1 MAVVAHKELS
11 PTRFIDGIDVN
22 SEDYIRELLRPPDIK
37 EDVKLMQERSR
48 VSLILRSAYFR
59 KELEK
64 IVASS
69 LKSGCLNAN
78 VIALKQIIDYLTPQT
93 RLGSSAFTRGATVP
107 VVPIN
112 DLRTVQ
118 LGSYVK
124 GERLT
129 RCKLASVYRLVDIFG
144 WNTGINNHITARI
157 ARDTDEYLIN
167 PIGLLYN
174 EVTASSLVKI
184 NLEGSVL
191 VESCVNLG
199 IDKQSWMLHAAV
211 HSARPDVRC
220 IIHLS
225 TPAAVAVSCT
235 NAGLLPISQE
245 AMILGETAVY
255 DPLVTMTN
263 IQQNGEEGV
272 DSRKHRQFKAQEAEI
287 ARIFSEKSTNCM
299 VLLVRSYGLLAMGQ
313 SIEEAWFTAYTSM
326 LACEAQLR
334 LASISLDELV
344 MPTKEAQEAAHS
356 IGRTPSAVQ
365 LRAGEVTGSSGW
377 RRGELEFEALMRR
390 LDAAGY
396 RTGYVYRLS
405 QIRQGSTVVSTLQRQ
420 PGDFVD
426 STVQQSVMSPRDA
439 AAHVRRAA
447 SLGRGLRG
455 LKDVEIPPTVSS
467 FATSYYGDEE
477 SRAAAA
483 AEMKA
488 KTLSLSRAHWLSTPN
503 AYLREEIE
511 EIGTPN
517 PKKITHW
524 TEGTDDNKN
533 RTGGVSMPLVDPNQ
547 FALQGS
553 DPQEFKNQQ
562 RKVKD
567 KYYKDVR
574 SAGPKSRILQGIDID
589 DEGDETDGTV
599 SPKMV
604 SPKGTLL
611 RLDPS
616 NPPSL
621 EPGHVVVVGA
631 ASKGIIHRNQRHN
644 AGVYQSVYSPNP
656 FDRMTDE
663 DLERYKE
670 NIERK
675 AKGLPSLEEEEARAR
690 IEEARHAAEVAREA
704 MEAASRMTAGQ
715 KLNGLH
721 LGSCCKYRAPT
732 VTADYNSTLADLSTS
747 VFCSSTTSCLTDNND
762 KPFMMNSY
770 PENMFNNGNVNSS
783 EYFCSLNS
791 SSLETLSSSVLPL
804 SSATGVSDA
813 FLSNTRSKSCLRR
826 RSARR
831 FWHWPHRITTKS
843 GNYSLI
849 KPIQSLDVVDSGI
862 NKVELG
868 YSKFFQRFTAPLL
881 EGNSNNT
888 SFDTRSPSRLFSPT
902 VFEKSWNFISSE
914 GIDNTSASLKT
925 ITHPEMCTSN
935 FVEVFI
941 FVFVGTR

>member
-1 MAVVAHKELS
+1 MAVDVHKEVS
-11 PTRFIDGIDVN
+11 PTKFIDRIDVN
-22 SEDYIRELLRPPDIK
+22 NEDYIRELLRPADIK

-78 VIALKQIIDYLTPQT
+78 VIALKQIIEYLTPQT

-124 GERLT
+124 GERLI

-144 WNTGINNHITARI
+144 WNTGINNHITARVS
-157 ARDTDEYLIN
+157 RDADEYLIN

-174 EVTASSLVKI
+174 ELTASSLVKI
-184 NLEGSVL
+184 NLEGSIL
-191 VESCVNLG
+191 VQGSVDLG
-199 IDKQSWMLHAAV
+199 IDRQSWMLHAAV

-225 TPAAVAVSCT
+225 TSAAVAVSCT

-245 AMILGETAVY
+245 AMILGDTAVY
-255 DPLVTMTN
+255 DPLIVLN
-263 IQQNGEEGV
+263 NLQQNREEDL
-272 DSRKHRQFKAQEAEI
+272 DSRKERHFDAQKAEI
-287 ARIFSEKSTNCM
+287 SRIFSEKSPSCM
-299 VLLVRSYGLLAMGQ
+299 VLLVRSYGLLALGQ
-313 SIEEAWFTAYTSM
+313 SIEEAWFIAFTSM

-334 LASISLDELV
+334 LASLSLDELV
-344 MPTKEAQEAAHS
+344 IPTKEAQEAAYS
-356 IGRTPSAVQ
+356 VGRTPSAVQ
-365 LRAGEVTGSSGW
+365 LRVGEVTGSSGW

-390 LDAAGY
+390 LDSAGY
-396 RTGYVYRLS
+396 HTGYVYRLS
-405 QIRQGSTVVSTLQRQ
+405 QVRQGSTAASTLQR
-420 PGDFVD
+420 PPADLLD
-426 STVQQSVMSPRDA
+426 NASTQKSRDA

-477 SRAAAA
+477 SRAAAI

-511 EIGTPN
+511 EVGTPN

-524 TEGTDDNKN
+524 TEGSDVNKT
-533 RTGGVSMPLVDPNQ
+533 RTGGVAVPLIDPNQ

-574 SAGPKSRILQGIDID
+574 SAGPKSRILQGIDLE
-589 DEGDETDGTV
+589 DESDETDGGMA
-599 SPKMV
+599 SPKVV

-631 ASKGIIHRNQRHN
+631 ASKGIINRNQRHN
-644 AGVYQSVYSPNP
+644 VGVYQSVYSPNP

-670 NIERK
+670 NVERK

-690 IEEARHAAEVAREA
+690 IEEARQAVVVAREV
-704 MEAASRMTAGQ
+704 MEAASRMGTEQ
-715 KLNGLH
+715 K
-721 LGSCCKYRAPT
+721 
-732 VTADYNSTLADLSTS
+732 YNQEL
-747 VFCSSTTSCLTDNND
+747 
-762 KPFMMNSY
+762 
-770 PENMFNNGNVNSS
+770 
-783 EYFCSLNS
+783 
-791 SSLETLSSSVLPL
+791 
-804 SSATGVSDA
+804 
-813 FLSNTRSKSCLRR
+813 
-826 RSARR
+826 
-831 FWHWPHRITTKS
+831 
-843 GNYSLI
+843 
-849 KPIQSLDVVDSGI
+849 SLDVSRIHAVRSDTSGAEASHDDTEKEARKDDSI
-862 NKVELG
+862 SERKKKRRFKMPSFARKSKVKE
-868 YSKFFQRFTAPLL
+868 SK
-881 EGNSNNT
+881 
-888 SFDTRSPSRLFSPT
+888 
-902 VFEKSWNFISSE
+902 EK
-914 GIDNTSASLKT
+914 K
-925 ITHPEMCTSN
+925 
-935 FVEVFI
+935 
-941 FVFVGTR
+941 

>member
-1 MAVVAHKELS
+1 MAVVAHKEVS
-11 PTRFIDGIDVN
+11 PTKFIDRIDYN
-22 SEDYIRELLRPPDIK
+22 NEDYIRELLRPPDIK
-37 EDVKLMQERSR
+37 EDVKLMQQRSR
-48 VSLILRSAYFR
+48 VSLVLRSAVFR

-78 VIALKQIIDYLTPQT
+78 VVALRQIIEYLTPQT

-118 LGSYVK
+118 FGSYAK
-124 GERLT
+124 GERLM

-144 WNTGINNHITARI
+144 WNTGINNHITARVT
-157 ARDTDEYLIN
+157 RDTDEYLIN
-167 PIGLLYN
+167 PTGLLYN
-174 EVTASSLVKI
+174 ELTASSLVKI
-184 NLEGSVL
+184 NLKGSILAQGSVD
-191 VESCVNLG
+191 LG
-199 IDKQSWMLHAAV
+199 IDKQNWMLHAAV

-255 DPLVTMTN
+255 DPLVTLN
-263 IQQNGEEGV
+263 NQQNGEEDL
-272 DSRKHRQFKAQEAEI
+272 DSRKQRHFDAQKAEI
-287 ARIFSEKSTNCM
+287 SRIFSEKSSTCM
-299 VLLVRSYGLLAMGQ
+299 VLLVRSYGLLALGQ
-313 SIEEAWFTAYTSM
+313 SVEEAWFIAFTSM

-344 MPTKEAQEAAHS
+344 IPTKEAQEAAHLV
-356 IGRTPSAVQ
+356 GRTPSAVQ
-365 LRAGEVTGSSGW
+365 LRVGEIAGSSGW

-390 LDAAGY
+390 LDSAGY
-396 RTGYVYRLS
+396 HTGYVYRLN
-405 QIRQGSTVVSTLQRQ
+405 QIRQGSTAASTLQRPQ
-420 PGDFVD
+420 ADFVEGA
-426 STVQQSVMSPRDA
+426 STQQSALTPREA

-467 FATSYYGDEE
+467 FATSYYEDEE
-477 SRAAAA
+477 SRAATI

-511 EIGTPN
+511 EVGTPN

-524 TEGTDDNKN
+524 TEGSDLSKT
-533 RTGGVSMPLVDPNQ
+533 RTSGMVMPLVDPNQ

-562 RKVKD
+562 KKVKD
-567 KYYKDVR
+567 KYYKDVK
-574 SAGPKSRILQGIDID
+574 SAGPKSRILHGIDLEDDADEID
-589 DEGDETDGTV
+589 GGAA
-599 SPKMV
+599 SPKIV

-631 ASKGIIHRNQRHN
+631 ASKGIINRNQRHN
-644 AGVYQSVYSPNP
+644 VGVYQSVYSPNP

-690 IEEARHAAEVAREA
+690 IEEARQAAVVAREA
-704 MEAASRMTAGQ
+704 MEAASRMTAEQ
-715 KLNGLH
+715 KYHREPSLDAIRIQGLR
-721 LGSCCKYRAPT
+721 S
-732 VTADYNSTLADLSTS
+732 DTS
-747 VFCSSTTSCLTDNND
+747 GAEASHDDTEKETRKDDSSITE
-762 KPFMMNSY
+762 K
-770 PENMFNNGNVNSS
+770 
-783 EYFCSLNS
+783 
-791 SSLETLSSSVLPL
+791 
-804 SSATGVSDA
+804 
-813 FLSNTRSKSCLRR
+813 KKK
-826 RSARR
+826 RR
-831 FWHWPHRITTKS
+831 FKMPSFARKSKTK
-843 GNYSLI
+843 
-849 KPIQSLDVVDSGI
+849 
-862 NKVELG
+862 EL
-868 YSKFFQRFTAPLL
+868 K
-881 EGNSNNT
+881 
-888 SFDTRSPSRLFSPT
+888 
-902 VFEKSWNFISSE
+902 EK
-914 GIDNTSASLKT
+914 K
-925 ITHPEMCTSN
+925 
-935 FVEVFI
+935 
-941 FVFVGTR
+941 

>member
-1 MAVVAHKELS
+1 MAVVAHNGVP
-11 PTRFIDGIDVN
+11 PTRFIDGIDAN
-22 SEDYIRELLRPPDIK
+22 SEDYIRELLRPPVIK

-78 VIALKQIIDYLTPQT
+78 VLALKQIIDYLTPQT

-118 LGSYVK
+118 LGNYVK

-157 ARDTDEYLIN
+157 AKDADEYLIN

-184 NLEGSVL
+184 NLEGSIL
-191 VESCVNLG
+191 VQGSIGLG

-255 DPLVTMTN
+255 DPLIVLNNNNNTH
-263 IQQNGEEGV
+263 QNNGDLDAHRE
-272 DSRKHRQFKAQEAEI
+272 RQFNEQLAEV

-299 VLLVRSYGLLAMGQ
+299 VLLVRSYGVLAMGQ
-313 SIEEAWFTAYTSM
+313 SIEEAWFTAFTSM

-334 LASISLDELV
+334 LASISVDELV
-344 MPTKEAQEAAHS
+344 IPTKEAQEAAHS
-356 IGRTPSAVQ
+356 VGRTPSAVQ
-365 LRAGEVTGSSGW
+365 LRVGEVTGSSGW

-405 QIRQGSTVVSTLQRQ
+405 QIRQGSTAASTLQRQ
-420 PGDFVD
+420 PTDFVD
-426 STVQQSVMSPRDA
+426 TASIQPSTMSPRDA
-439 AAHVRRAA
+439 AAHVRRSA

-477 SRAAAA
+477 SRAAAV

-524 TEGTDDNKN
+524 TEGTDLNKT
-533 RTGGVSMPLVDPNQ
+533 RTGGMAMPLVDPNQ

-567 KYYKDVR
+567 KYYKEVR
-574 SAGPKSRILQGIDID
+574 SAGPKSRILQGIDLD
-589 DEGDETDGTV
+589 DEGDETDGGSASPKLV
-599 SPKMV
+599 SPR
-604 SPKGTLL
+604 GTLL

-631 ASKGIIHRNQRHN
+631 ASKGIINRNQRHN

-690 IEEARHAAEVAREA
+690 IEEARQAAVVAREA
-704 MEAASRMTAGQ
+704 MEAASQMKTGQ
-715 KLNGLH
+715 R
-721 LGSCCKYRAPT
+721 CYRP
-732 VTADYNSTLADLSTS
+732 
-747 VFCSSTTSCLTDNND
+747 
-762 KPFMMNSY
+762 
-770 PENMFNNGNVNSS
+770 
-783 EYFCSLNS
+783 
-791 SSLETLSSSVLPL
+791 
-804 SSATGVSDA
+804 
-813 FLSNTRSKSCLRR
+813 
-826 RSARR
+826 
-831 FWHWPHRITTKS
+831 
-843 GNYSLI
+843 
-849 KPIQSLDVVDSGI
+849 
-862 NKVELG
+862 
-868 YSKFFQRFTAPLL
+868 QRYQQYTAPLL
-881 EGNSNNT
+881 AETSSNATQKFILFKDIENSY
-888 SFDTRSPSRLFSPT
+888 
-902 VFEKSWNFISSE
+902 
-914 GIDNTSASLKT
+914 GSLKT
-925 ITHPEMCTSN
+925 LTSLEMCTSN
-935 FVEVFI
+935 SVEVDFFLFCYYKLI
-941 FVFVGTR
+941 IKHDDIQISSYDTGLK

>member
-1 MAVVAHKELS
+1 MAVDVHKEVS
-11 PTRFIDGIDVN
+11 PAKFIDRIDIN
-22 SEDYIRELLRPPDIK
+22 NEDYIRELLRPPDIK

-78 VIALKQIIDYLTPQT
+78 VIALKQIVEYLTPQT

-112 DLRTVQ
+112 DLRAVQ

-124 GERLT
+124 GERLI

-144 WNTGINNHITARI
+144 WNTGINNHITARVS
-157 ARDTDEYLIN
+157 RDADEYLIN

-174 EVTASSLVKI
+174 ELTASSLVKI
-184 NLEGSVL
+184 NLEGSIL
-191 VESCVNLG
+191 VQGSVDLG
-199 IDKQSWMLHAAV
+199 IDRQSWMLHAAV

-225 TPAAVAVSCT
+225 TSAAVAVSCT

-255 DPLVTMTN
+255 DPLIVLN
-263 IQQNGEEGV
+263 NLQQNGEEDL
-272 DSRKHRQFKAQEAEI
+272 DSRKERHFDAQKAEI
-287 ARIFSEKSTNCM
+287 SRIFSEKSPSS
-299 VLLVRSYGLLAMGQ
+299 LGQ
-313 SIEEAWFTAYTSM
+313 SIEEAWFIAFTSM

-344 MPTKEAQEAAHS
+344 IPTKEAQEAAYS
-356 IGRTPSAVQ
+356 VGRTPSAVQ
-365 LRAGEVTGSSGW
+365 LRVGEVTGSSGW

-390 LDAAGY
+390 LDSAGY
-396 RTGYVYRLS
+396 HTGYVYRLS
-405 QIRQGSTVVSTLQRQ
+405 QVRQGSTAASTLQR
-420 PGDFVD
+420 PSADLLD
-426 STVQQSVMSPRDA
+426 NASTQKSRDA

-477 SRAAAA
+477 SRATAI

-511 EIGTPN
+511 EVGTPN

-524 TEGTDDNKN
+524 TEGSDINKT
-533 RTGGVSMPLVDPNQ
+533 RTGGVAVPLIDPNQ

-562 RKVKD
+562 KKVKD

-574 SAGPKSRILQGIDID
+574 SAGPKSRILQGIDLE
-589 DEGDETDGTV
+589 DESDETDGGIA
-599 SPKMV
+599 SPKVV

-631 ASKGIIHRNQRHN
+631 ASKGIINRNQRHN
-644 AGVYQSVYSPNP
+644 VGVYQSLYSPNP

-670 NIERK
+670 NVERK

-690 IEEARHAAEVAREA
+690 IEEARQAVVVAREA
-704 MEAASRMTAGQ
+704 MEAASRMGTEQ
-715 KLNGLH
+715 KYNGE
-721 LGSCCKYRAPT
+721 P
-732 VTADYNSTLADLSTS
+732 
-747 VFCSSTTSCLTDNND
+747 
-762 KPFMMNSY
+762 
-770 PENMFNNGNVNSS
+770 
-783 EYFCSLNS
+783 
-791 SSLETLSSSVLPL
+791 
-804 SSATGVSDA
+804 
-813 FLSNTRSKSCLRR
+813 
-826 RSARR
+826 
-831 FWHWPHRITTKS
+831 
-843 GNYSLI
+843 
-849 KPIQSLDVVDSGI
+849 SLDVSRIHAVRSDTSGAEASHDDTEKEAKKDDSI
-862 NKVELG
+862 SERKKKRRFKMPSFARK
-868 YSKFFQRFTAPLL
+868 SKTK
-881 EGNSNNT
+881 ESK
-888 SFDTRSPSRLFSPT
+888 
-902 VFEKSWNFISSE
+902 EK
-914 GIDNTSASLKT
+914 K
-925 ITHPEMCTSN
+925 
-935 FVEVFI
+935 
-941 FVFVGTR
+941 

>member
-1 MAVVAHKELS
+1 MAVVAHNGVP
-11 PTRFIDGIDVN
+11 PTRFIDGIDAN
-22 SEDYIRELLRPPDIK
+22 SEDYIRELLRPPVIK

-78 VIALKQIIDYLTPQT
+78 VLALKQIIDYLTPQT

-118 LGSYVK
+118 LGNYVK

-157 ARDTDEYLIN
+157 AKDADEYLIN

-184 NLEGSVL
+184 NLEGSIL
-191 VESCVNLG
+191 VQGSIGLG

-255 DPLVTMTN
+255 DPLIVLNNNNNTH
-263 IQQNGEEGV
+263 QNNGDLDAHRE
-272 DSRKHRQFKAQEAEI
+272 RQFNEQLAEV

-299 VLLVRSYGLLAMGQ
+299 VLLVRSYGVLAMGQ
-313 SIEEAWFTAYTSM
+313 SIEEAWFTAFTSM

-334 LASISLDELV
+334 LASISVDELV
-344 MPTKEAQEAAHS
+344 IPTKEAQEAAHS
-356 IGRTPSAVQ
+356 VGRTPSAVQ
-365 LRAGEVTGSSGW
+365 LRVGEVTGSSGW
-377 RRGELEFEALMRR
+377 RR
-390 LDAAGY
+390 DAAGY

-405 QIRQGSTVVSTLQRQ
+405 QIRQGSTAASTLQRQ
-420 PGDFVD
+420 PTDFVD
-426 STVQQSVMSPRDA
+426 TASIQPSTMSPRDA
-439 AAHVRRAA
+439 AAHVRRSA

-477 SRAAAA
+477 SRAAAV

-524 TEGTDDNKN
+524 TEGTDLNKT
-533 RTGGVSMPLVDPNQ
+533 RTGGMAMPLVDPNQ

-567 KYYKDVR
+567 KYYKEVR
-574 SAGPKSRILQGIDID
+574 SAGPKSRILQGIDLD
-589 DEGDETDGTV
+589 DEGDETDGGSASPKLV
-599 SPKMV
+599 SPR
-604 SPKGTLL
+604 GTLL

-631 ASKGIIHRNQRHN
+631 ASKGIINRNQRHN

-690 IEEARHAAEVAREA
+690 IEEARQAAVVAREA
-704 MEAASRMTAGQ
+704 MEAASQMKTGQ
-715 KLNGLH
+715 RYHEESGLDV
-721 LGSCCKYRAPT
+721 SRIQT
-732 VTADYNSTLADLSTS
+732 IRSDTS
-747 VFCSSTTSCLTDNND
+747 GAEASHDDTEKETRKDDSSITE
-762 KPFMMNSY
+762 K
-770 PENMFNNGNVNSS
+770 
-783 EYFCSLNS
+783 
-791 SSLETLSSSVLPL
+791 
-804 SSATGVSDA
+804 
-813 FLSNTRSKSCLRR
+813 KKK
-826 RSARR
+826 RR
-831 FWHWPHRITTKS
+831 FKMPSFARKSKTKE
-843 GNYSLI
+843 I
-849 KPIQSLDVVDSGI
+849 K
-862 NKVELG
+862 
-868 YSKFFQRFTAPLL
+868 
-881 EGNSNNT
+881 
-888 SFDTRSPSRLFSPT
+888 
-902 VFEKSWNFISSE
+902 EK
-914 GIDNTSASLKT
+914 K
-925 ITHPEMCTSN
+925 
-935 FVEVFI
+935 
-941 FVFVGTR
+941 

>member
-1 MAVVAHKELS
+1 MAVDVHKEVQ
-11 PTRFIDGIDVN
+11 PTKFIDRIDVN
-22 SEDYIRELLRPPDIK
+22 NEDYIRELLRPPDIK

-78 VIALKQIIDYLTPQT
+78 VVALKQIIDYLTPQT

-112 DLRTVQ
+112 DLRAVQ
-118 LGSYVK
+118 LEGYVK
-124 GERLT
+124 GERLI

-144 WNTGINNHITARI
+144 WNTGINNHITARVS
-157 ARDTDEYLIN
+157 RDTDEYLIN

-174 EVTASSLVKI
+174 ELTASSLVKI
-184 NLEGSVL
+184 DLKGSILAQGSVD
-191 VESCVNLG
+191 LG

-255 DPLVTMTN
+255 DPLIVLN
-263 IQQNGEEGV
+263 NLQQNWEEDL
-272 DSRKHRQFKAQEAEI
+272 DSRNERQFHAHEAEI
-287 ARIFSEKSTNCM
+287 SRIFSEKSNCM
-299 VLLVRSYGLLAMGQ
+299 VLLVRSYGLLALGQ
-313 SIEEAWFTAYTSM
+313 SIEEAWFIAFTSM

-334 LASISLDELV
+334 LASISLEELV
-344 MPTKEAQEAAHS
+344 IPTKEAQEAAHS
-356 IGRTPSAVQ
+356 VGRTPSAVQ
-365 LRAGEVTGSSGW
+365 LRVGEVPGSSGW

-390 LDAAGY
+390 LDSAGY
-396 RTGYVYRLS
+396 HTGYVYRLG
-405 QIRQGSTVVSTLQRQ
+405 QIRQGSTAASTLQR
-420 PGDFVD
+420 PPAD
-426 STVQQSVMSPRDA
+426 SQDGSSAQQSAVSPRDA
-439 AAHVRRAA
+439 AAHARRAA

-467 FATSYYGDEE
+467 FATLYYGDEE
-477 SRAAAA
+477 SRTAAV

-511 EIGTPN
+511 EVGTPN

-524 TEGTDDNKN
+524 TEGSDINKT
-533 RTGGVSMPLVDPNQ
+533 RTGGMAVPLIDPNQ

-562 RKVKD
+562 KKVKD
-567 KYYKDVR
+567 KYYKDIK
-574 SAGPKSRILQGIDID
+574 SAGPKSRILQGIDLEDEADEID
-589 DEGDETDGTV
+589 GGSGSPKVV
-599 SPKMV
+599 SPR
-604 SPKGTLL
+604 GTLL

-631 ASKGIIHRNQRHN
+631 ASKGIINRNQRHN
-644 AGVYQSVYSPNP
+644 VGVYQSVYSPNP
-656 FDRMTDE
+656 FDKMTDE

-670 NIERK
+670 NVERK

-690 IEEARHAAEVAREA
+690 IEEARQAAVVAREA
-704 MEAASRMTAGQ
+704 MEAASRMGAAQ
-715 KLNGLH
+715 KYNGE
-721 LGSCCKYRAPT
+721 P
-732 VTADYNSTLADLSTS
+732 
-747 VFCSSTTSCLTDNND
+747 
-762 KPFMMNSY
+762 
-770 PENMFNNGNVNSS
+770 
-783 EYFCSLNS
+783 
-791 SSLETLSSSVLPL
+791 
-804 SSATGVSDA
+804 
-813 FLSNTRSKSCLRR
+813 
-826 RSARR
+826 
-831 FWHWPHRITTKS
+831 
-843 GNYSLI
+843 
-849 KPIQSLDVVDSGI
+849 SLDVSRISAIRSDTSGAEASHDDTEKEARKDDGSI
-862 NKVELG
+862 TEKKKKRRFKMPSFARK
-868 YSKFFQRFTAPLL
+868 SKTKEFK
-881 EGNSNNT
+881 
-888 SFDTRSPSRLFSPT
+888 
-902 VFEKSWNFISSE
+902 EK
-914 GIDNTSASLKT
+914 K
-925 ITHPEMCTSN
+925 
-935 FVEVFI
+935 
-941 FVFVGTR
+941 

>member
-715 KLNGLH
+715 KYHGEGGGL
-721 LGSCCKYRAPT
+721 
-732 VTADYNSTLADLSTS
+732 DLSHIQTIRSDTS
-747 VFCSSTTSCLTDNND
+747 GAEASHDDTE
-762 KPFMMNSY
+762 K
-770 PENMFNNGNVNSS
+770 
-783 EYFCSLNS
+783 
-791 SSLETLSSSVLPL
+791 ETKKDDSV
-804 SSATGVSDA
+804 TE
-813 FLSNTRSKSCLRR
+813 KKKK
-826 RSARR
+826 RR
-831 FWHWPHRITTKS
+831 FKMPSFARKSKTKEV
-843 GNYSLI
+843 
-849 KPIQSLDVVDSGI
+849 K
-862 NKVELG
+862 
-868 YSKFFQRFTAPLL
+868 
-881 EGNSNNT
+881 
-888 SFDTRSPSRLFSPT
+888 
-902 VFEKSWNFISSE
+902 EK
-914 GIDNTSASLKT
+914 K
-925 ITHPEMCTSN
+925 
-935 FVEVFI
+935 
-941 FVFVGTR
+941 

>member
-1 MAVVAHKELS
+1 MLS
-11 PTRFIDGIDVN
+11 IVDIN
-22 SEDYIRELLRPPDIK
+22 NEDYIRELLRPPDIK

-78 VIALKQIIDYLTPQT
+78 VIALKQIVEYLTPQT

-112 DLRTVQ
+112 DLRAVQ

-124 GERLT
+124 GERLI

-144 WNTGINNHITARI
+144 WNTGINNHITARVS
-157 ARDTDEYLIN
+157 RDADEYLIN

-174 EVTASSLVKI
+174 ELTASSLVKI
-184 NLEGSVL
+184 NLEGSIL
-191 VESCVNLG
+191 VQGSVDLG
-199 IDKQSWMLHAAV
+199 IDRQSWMLHAAV

-225 TPAAVAVSCT
+225 TSAAVAVSCT

-255 DPLVTMTN
+255 DPLIVLN
-263 IQQNGEEGV
+263 NLQQNGEEDL
-272 DSRKHRQFKAQEAEI
+272 DSRKERHFDAQKAEI
-287 ARIFSEKSTNCM
+287 SRIFSEKSPSCM
-299 VLLVRSYGLLAMGQ
+299 VLLVRSYGLLALGQ
-313 SIEEAWFTAYTSM
+313 SIEEAWFIAFTSM

-344 MPTKEAQEAAHS
+344 IPTKEAQEAAYS
-356 IGRTPSAVQ
+356 VGRTPSAVQ
-365 LRAGEVTGSSGW
+365 LRVGEVTGSSGW

-390 LDAAGY
+390 LDSAGY
-396 RTGYVYRLS
+396 HTGYVYRLS
-405 QIRQGSTVVSTLQRQ
+405 QVRQGSTAASTLQR
-420 PGDFVD
+420 PSADVLD
-426 STVQQSVMSPRDA
+426 NASTQKSRDA

-477 SRAAAA
+477 SRATAI

-511 EIGTPN
+511 EVGTPN

-524 TEGTDDNKN
+524 TEGSDINKT
-533 RTGGVSMPLVDPNQ
+533 RTGGVAVPLIDPNQ

-553 DPQEFKNQQ
+553 DPQEFQNQQ
-562 RKVKD
+562 KKVKD

-574 SAGPKSRILQGIDID
+574 SAGPKSRILQGIDLE
-589 DEGDETDGTV
+589 DESDETDGGIA
-599 SPKMV
+599 SPKVV

-631 ASKGIIHRNQRHN
+631 ASKGIINRNQRHN
-644 AGVYQSVYSPNP
+644 VGVYQSLYSPNP

-670 NIERK
+670 NVERK

-690 IEEARHAAEVAREA
+690 IEEARQAVVVAREA
-704 MEAASRMTAGQ
+704 MEAASRMGTEQ
-715 KLNGLH
+715 KYNGE
-721 LGSCCKYRAPT
+721 P
-732 VTADYNSTLADLSTS
+732 
-747 VFCSSTTSCLTDNND
+747 
-762 KPFMMNSY
+762 
-770 PENMFNNGNVNSS
+770 
-783 EYFCSLNS
+783 
-791 SSLETLSSSVLPL
+791 
-804 SSATGVSDA
+804 
-813 FLSNTRSKSCLRR
+813 
-826 RSARR
+826 
-831 FWHWPHRITTKS
+831 
-843 GNYSLI
+843 
-849 KPIQSLDVVDSGI
+849 SLDVSRIHAVRSDTSGAEASHDDTEKEAKKDDSI
-862 NKVELG
+862 SERKKKRRFKMPSFARK
-868 YSKFFQRFTAPLL
+868 SKIK
-881 EGNSNNT
+881 ESK
-888 SFDTRSPSRLFSPT
+888 
-902 VFEKSWNFISSE
+902 EK
-914 GIDNTSASLKT
+914 K
-925 ITHPEMCTSN
+925 
-935 FVEVFI
+935 
-941 FVFVGTR
+941 

>member
-1 MAVVAHKELS
+1 M
-11 PTRFIDGIDVN
+11 
-22 SEDYIRELLRPPDIK
+22 
-37 EDVKLMQERSR
+37 
-48 VSLILRSAYFR
+48 
-59 KELEK
+59 
-64 IVASS
+64 
-69 LKSGCLNAN
+69 
-78 VIALKQIIDYLTPQT
+78 
-93 RLGSSAFTRGATVP
+93 
-107 VVPIN
+107 
-112 DLRTVQ
+112 
-118 LGSYVK
+118 
-124 GERLT
+124 
-129 RCKLASVYRLVDIFG
+129 
-144 WNTGINNHITARI
+144 
-157 ARDTDEYLIN
+157 
-167 PIGLLYN
+167 
-174 EVTASSLVKI
+174 
-184 NLEGSVL
+184 
-191 VESCVNLG
+191 
-199 IDKQSWMLHAAV
+199 
-211 HSARPDVRC
+211 
-220 IIHLS
+220 
-225 TPAAVAVSCT
+225 
-235 NAGLLPISQE
+235 
-245 AMILGETAVY
+245 
-255 DPLVTMTN
+255 
-263 IQQNGEEGV
+263 
-272 DSRKHRQFKAQEAEI
+272 
-287 ARIFSEKSTNCM
+287 
-299 VLLVRSYGLLAMGQ
+299 
-313 SIEEAWFTAYTSM
+313 
-326 LACEAQLR
+326 
-334 LASISLDELV
+334 ASISLDELV

-405 QIRQGSTVVSTLQRQ
+405 QIRQGSTAVSTLQRQ

-447 SLGRGLRG
+447 SLGRGLRVMSPRDAAAHVRRASSLGRGLRG

-562 RKVKD
+562 KKVKD

-704 MEAASRMTAGQ
+704 MEAASRMAAGQ
-715 KLNGLH
+715 KCKLSILN
-721 LGSCCKYRAPT
+721 
-732 VTADYNSTLADLSTS
+732 
-747 VFCSSTTSCLTDNND
+747 
-762 KPFMMNSY
+762 
-770 PENMFNNGNVNSS
+770 
-783 EYFCSLNS
+783 
-791 SSLETLSSSVLPL
+791 VLI
-804 SSATGVSDA
+804 A
-813 FLSNTRSKSCLRR
+813 SN
-826 RSARR
+826 
-831 FWHWPHRITTKS
+831 P
-843 GNYSLI
+843 
-849 KPIQSLDVVDSGI
+849 V
-862 NKVELG
+862 
-868 YSKFFQRFTAPLL
+868 
-881 EGNSNNT
+881 
-888 SFDTRSPSRLFSPT
+888 
-902 VFEKSWNFISSE
+902 
-914 GIDNTSASLKT
+914 
-925 ITHPEMCTSN
+925 
-935 FVEVFI
+935 
-941 FVFVGTR
+941 